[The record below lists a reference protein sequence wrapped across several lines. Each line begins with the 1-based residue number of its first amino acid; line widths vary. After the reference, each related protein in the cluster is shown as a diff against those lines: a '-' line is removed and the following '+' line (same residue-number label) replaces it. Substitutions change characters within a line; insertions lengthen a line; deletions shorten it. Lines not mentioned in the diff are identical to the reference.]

1 MFQHL
6 FLDLLIHGEGGDGG
20 AGAAPG
26 AAPGPEASG
35 VTTPDAGEMTPQ
47 LPPHKSRR
55 RGQQALNVEY
65 GKPIQAPAETASQQ
79 PPQKQPWEEV
89 KKLYKDEY
97 GKDVQTAIQGRFKN
111 QADNAEELNSTK
123 AQLEKSNALLAQ
135 LAQAQYNI
143 QPGEDGS
150 IDIAAIE
157 KQLSRS
163 RAEEYALENGVSEE
177 FAEERL
183 QMEDKIKEQDR
194 QLREFQAAEEARRKD
209 AENYAQF
216 QQHRQQAEAF
226 RQKMG
231 WADFDLVKEMESNK
245 TFAHLLS
252 CGVGVENAYF
262 TAHHDELMAAQAQ
275 AASMQATR
283 ALSASIQAGQSMPT
297 EGGLGRSPA
306 STPQRILSPK
316 NLSKEQRRDVRR
328 KIHGGAEIVW

>member
-6 FLDLLIHGEGGDGG
+6 FRNLLIHGEGGDG

-26 AAPGPEASG
+26 EAAPGAEASA
-35 VTTPDAGEMTPQ
+35 VQTPVAGEMKPQ
-47 LPPHKSRR
+47 KAKKYGRVERLPY
-55 RGQQALNVEY
+55 EY
-65 GKPIQAPAETASQQ
+65 GKEPPAQNQAPAQQ
-79 PPQKQPWEEV
+79 QPQKQPWEEIE
-89 KKLYKDEY
+89 KLYPEEIGAMKR
-97 GKDVQTAIQGRFKN
+97 KVVQDRFKN
-111 QADNAEELNSTK
+111 QADNAEELTSTK

-135 LAQAQYNI
+135 LAQAQFNI
-143 QPGEDGS
+143 QPGENGS

-157 KQLSRS
+157 KQLTKS

-183 QMEDKIKEQDR
+183 QMEAKLKEQDR

-216 QQHRQQAEAF
+216 QKHRQQAEEF
-226 RQKMG
+226 RQKMN
-231 WADFDLVKEMESNK
+231 WPDFDLVKEIESNQ
-245 TFAHLLS
+245 TFAHLLR

-262 TAHHDELMAAQAQ
+262 SAHHDELMAAQAK

-297 EGGLGRSPA
+297 EGGLGRTPA
-306 STPQRILSPK
+306 ANPGRVSDPK
-316 NLSKEQRRDVRR
+316 KWSKAMRADVRR
-328 KIHGGAEIVW
+328 RVERGEKIYL